1 MEYDVKFP
9 VEANYDFKK
18 PGEMAL
24 YHAYSDLMPFRSVI
38 ETTNVSLS
46 AIKKYYFKGSRK
58 AREEGDPVTEEWAMT
73 SGMLYLARA
82 MPLSYYS
89 LVLVMVSLL
98 EEAFNTLCHSYY
110 IIINRFQIK
119 QKDMTGKGLER
130 SINYLEKVVN
140 VRGIK
145 ADQNWEYV
153 KTIIEARNM
162 IVHNGG
168 RVIGKKDTYEKFG
181 FYLYEEDG
189 RLGFEY
195 EDIIRMYEAI
205 LEFIERI
212 FRIQPNEVGKNDV
225 VRTTSK

>member
-1 MEYDVKFP
+1 M
-9 VEANYDFKK
+9 
-18 PGEMAL
+18 
-24 YHAYSDLMPFRSVI
+24 R
-38 ETTNVSLS
+38 
-46 AIKKYYFKGSRK
+46 
-58 AREEGDPVTEEWAMT
+58 
-73 SGMLYLARA
+73 SGMLYLERA

-110 IIINRFQIK
+110 IINRFQIK

-212 FRIQPNEVGKNDV
+212 FRIQPKPNEVEKNNV

>member
-46 AIKKYYFKGSRK
+46 AIKEYYFKGSRK

-110 IIINRFQIK
+110 IINRFQIK